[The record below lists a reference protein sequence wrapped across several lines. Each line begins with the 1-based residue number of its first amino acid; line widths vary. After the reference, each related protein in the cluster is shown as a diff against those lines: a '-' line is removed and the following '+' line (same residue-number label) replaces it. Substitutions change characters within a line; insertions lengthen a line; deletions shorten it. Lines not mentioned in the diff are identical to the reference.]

1 MREVMIEAELIAAYG
16 VDKSKELLQE
26 IHDRLDELTE
36 NTDDSFQLD
45 LQEKLY
51 PYLAATQVLE
61 KRGLLNEQMKG
72 VLMELAKTRP

>member
-16 VDKSKELLQE
+16 VDKSEELLQE